1 MTKPLSSLSLD
12 LDNEWSYMKTHGDP
26 EWRKLPSYLDVVV
39 PRVLEFLAKR
49 DHQRIT
55 FFVVGQ
61 DAALKKNEEAIASI
75 SRAGHEI
82 GNHSFHH
89 EPWLHLYT
97 PQQIVDELQSAE
109 WHIERVTGYRP
120 TGFRGPGYSM
130 SDTLLTTLSKLGYTY
145 DASSLPTFIG
155 PLARAYYFMTA
166 KLDDR
171 QKQERQILFGTVR
184 DAFRPLAPYRWG
196 AKLEGGGLVEIPVTT
211 MPLLRAPIHFS
222 YILYLSRFSQSLALG
237 YFRSALK
244 LCELTRTQPSMLLH
258 PLDFLGKEDLSTLQ
272 FFPGMDLGRERK
284 LELMATLV
292 DDLRARFHVVPMI
305 EHARAAAA
313 SKLPIKDLAY
323 ASGSA
328 A

>member
-1 MTKPLSSLSLD
+1 MTKPLASLSLD
-12 LDNEWSYMKTHGDP
+12 LDNEWSYLKTHGDP
-26 EWRKLPSYLDVVV
+26 EWMELTSYLDKVV
-39 PRVLEFLAKR
+39 PRILEFLKQR

-75 SRAGHEI
+75 AHAGHEI

-97 PQQIVDELQSAE
+97 PLQIADELESAE
-109 WHIERVTGYRP
+109 WHLERVTGQRP
-120 TGFRGPGYSM
+120 VGFRGPGYSM
-130 SDTLLTTLSKLGYTY
+130 SDTLLSTLGRLGYQY

-171 QKQERQILFGTVR
+171 QKLERQILFGTVR
-184 DAFRPLAPYRWG
+184 DAFRPLDPYRI
-196 AKLEGGGLVEIPVTT
+196 KLGGGGLIEIPVTT

-222 YILYLSRFSQSLALG
+222 YIVYLSRFSKSLALG
-237 YFRSALK
+237 YYRSALRM
-244 LCELTRTQPSMLLH
+244 CQLTGTQPSMLLH
-258 PLDFLGKEDLSTLQ
+258 PLDFLGKEDVSTLQ
-272 FFPGMDLGRERK
+272 FFPGMDLPRNQK
-284 LELMATLV
+284 LDLMSTLV
-292 DDLRARFHVVPMI
+292 DDLRARFRVVPMI

-313 SKLPIKDLAY
+313 SKLPVKNLAY

>member
-1 MTKPLSSLSLD
+1 
-12 LDNEWSYMKTHGDP
+12 MKTHGDA

-39 PRVLEFLAKR
+39 PRVLDFLAAREK
-49 DHQRIT
+49 QRIT

-75 SRAGHEI
+75 ASAGHEI

-120 TGFRGPGYSM
+120 VGFRGPGYSM
-130 SDTLLTTLSKLGYTY
+130 SDTLLTTLAQLGYQY

-166 KLDDR
+166 KLDDK
-171 QKQERQILFGTVR
+171 QKQERQVLFGTVR
-184 DAFRPLAPYRWG
+184 DAFRPLDPYRWG
-196 AKLEGGGLVEIPVTT
+196 VNLKGGGLVEIPVTT

-222 YILYLSRFSQSLALG
+222 YIIYLSRFSQALALA

-244 LCELTRTQPSMLLH
+244 MCELAGTQPSMLLH
-258 PLDFLGKEDLSTLQ
+258 PLDFLGKEDLSTLN
-272 FFPGMDLGRERK
+272 FFPGMDLPRERK
-284 LELMATLV
+284 LELMGRLV
-292 DDLRARFHVVPMI
+292 DHLRARFQVVPMI
-305 EHARAAAA
+305 DHARSAAA
-313 SKLPIKDLAY
+313 SKLPVKELAY

>member
-1 MTKPLSSLSLD
+1 MTKPLASLSLD
-12 LDNEWSYMKTHGDP
+12 LDNEWSYMKTHGDAD
-26 EWRKLPSYLDVVV
+26 WRKLPSYLDIVV
-39 PRVLEFLAKR
+39 PRVLTFLAQR
-49 DHQRIT
+49 ENQRIT

-75 SRAGHEI
+75 ARAGHEI

-109 WHIERVTGYRP
+109 WHIERVTGLHP

-130 SDTLLTTLSKLGYTY
+130 SDTLLTTLAKLGYTY

-166 KLDDR
+166 NLN
-171 QKQERQILFGTVR
+171 QQQEQERKILFGTVR

-196 AKLEGGGLVEIPVTT
+196 NKLDTGGLVEIPVTT

-222 YILYLSRFSQSLALG
+222 YIIYLSRFSKALALG
-237 YFRSALK
+237 YFRTALK
-244 LCELTRTQPSMLLH
+244 MCELTGTEPSLLLH
-258 PLDFLGKEDLSTLQ
+258 PLDFLGKEDVSTLN
-272 FFPGMDLGRERK
+272 FFPGMDLPREQK
-284 LELMATLV
+284 LQLMGTLV
-292 DDLRARFHVVPMI
+292 DDLRARFRVVPMI
-305 EHARAAAA
+305 DHARAAAA
-313 SKLPIKDLAY
+313 SKLPFRALAY